1 MSKRD
6 LLVLLEDIMLA
17 IQKIGRYTS
26 QMDHDAFLAD
36 ELVVD
41 GVARNLESLA
51 KLPANYRK
59 SSGVIMPKSRGRK
72 SPDSGTELFT
82 IILVWILRSF
92 GKSSSTTCPSWRS
105 KSALFKAKLLFHA
118 TRCLAFSS

>member
-41 GVARNLESLA
+41 GVARNLEIIGEA
-51 KLPANYRK
+51 ARQLPEEFRRNHAEVPWTQIAGLRNRIVHDY
-59 SSGVIMPKSRGRK
+59 
-72 SPDSGTELFT
+72 
-82 IILVWILRSF
+82 LVWILRSF

-105 KSALFKAKLLFHA
+105 NPRSSKLNFLFHA

>member
-6 LLVLLEDIMLA
+6 PLVLLEDIMLA

-82 IILVWILRSF
+82 IIWS
-92 GKSSSTTCPSWRS
+92 GS
-105 KSALFKAKLLFHA
+105 
-118 TRCLAFSS
+118 

>member
-59 SSGVIMPKSRGRK
+59 SSGVIMPKSCGRK